1 VHLKISDPGRVGLR
15 RATRAAIGTPIALV
29 LSLTLLPD
37 TPGPVL
43 AAFGTI
49 SLLGAADFGG
59 SIRRRT
65 TSILSTGVAGAL
77 LIPIGV
83 LAASHVISAVVVT
96 FLVTGTLAFLVALRG
111 TFASACPS
119 LTTIY
124 IASVMVATSTDA
136 ITPMIAGWGIAI
148 AVSLP
153 VTLLILP
160 RRNLAPVR
168 AACATAMGTLSDA
181 IQRRAQ
187 GEDLDQAPIRA
198 ALTQLQASYLGNP
211 FRAAGLNHSDRA
223 LIILVGQIET
233 LLVAMTRGDEY
244 SRPISALP
252 LTRDLITAS
261 GGCLEEQARALTRD
275 LDRPPSSQRLVEV
288 WNAQWDSAVATLGD
302 TTYGDAGERVR
313 VVNHAFVDRA
323 MAIAVVRLGIL
334 VRRVLRQP
342 EETFAPSQHT
352 IPEPPQAHPWKDL
365 ASQLTLQSPW
375 LRTALR
381 TGIALALAS
390 LVVEV
395 MGIAHG
401 IWVMLGVVATLRLDG
416 IATLRTSLLAV
427 VGTFGGV
434 LLGYGLLEV
443 DGTHRGFLWMTL
455 FVVAFLAVYTQA
467 TTAYVIGQAAF
478 SLFVI
483 VSFTLITWPPD
494 LRIVDQRF
502 TDIVIGAAIS
512 ALVALLMWP
521 HGVASGLRSNVAD
534 AITQGAQLLRNA
546 TANLLRGPG
555 HVTAAEL
562 SRMSG
567 AFSRSMEVVEV
578 TLSSR
583 APGAVDRAHAWEEV
597 IGQLRTLTV
606 SGHLINQWSQ
616 DAAPIQDIVP
626 ALVGPIQSDC
636 DSAVDAWDRVARIIE
651 GQTPGDPIAEP
662 DFLAMATDIAADA
675 DLTSTAVAD
684 RMVGAIWTHG
694 WIRTSLSAA
703 NSTEVPAPP
712 R

>member
-1 VHLKISDPGRVGLR
+1 MQANACASSI
-15 RATRAAIGTPIALV
+15 
-29 LSLTLLPD
+29 TLL
-37 TPGPVL
+37 
-43 AAFGTI
+43 
-49 SLLGAADFGG
+49 
-59 SIRRRT
+59 SI
-65 TSILSTGVAGAL
+65 
-77 LIPIGV
+77 
-83 LAASHVISAVVVT
+83 
-96 FLVTGTLAFLVALRG
+96 
-111 TFASACPS
+111 
-119 LTTIY
+119 
-124 IASVMVATSTDA
+124 
-136 ITPMIAGWGIAI
+136 
-148 AVSLP
+148 
-153 VTLLILP
+153 
-160 RRNLAPVR
+160 
-168 AACATAMGTLSDA
+168 
-181 IQRRAQ
+181 
-187 GEDLDQAPIRA
+187 
-198 ALTQLQASYLGNP
+198 
-211 FRAAGLNHSDRA
+211 
-223 LIILVGQIET
+223 
-233 LLVAMTRGDEY
+233 
-244 SRPISALP
+244 
-252 LTRDLITAS
+252 
-261 GGCLEEQARALTRD
+261 
-275 LDRPPSSQRLVEV
+275 
-288 WNAQWDSAVATLGD
+288 
-302 TTYGDAGERVR
+302 
-313 VVNHAFVDRA
+313 
-323 MAIAVVRLGIL
+323 GIL

-342 EETFAPSQHT
+342 EETFAPSRHT

-365 ASQLTLQSPW
+365 ASQLTLNSPW
-375 LRTALR
+375 MRTALR

-534 AITQGAQLLRNA
+534 AITQGAQLLRTA
-546 TANLLRGPG
+546 TANLLQGPG

-562 SRMSG
+562 SRVSG
-567 AFSRSMEVVEV
+567 AFSRSTEVVEV

-583 APGAVDRAHAWEEV
+583 APGAIDRAHAWEEV

-616 DAAPIQDIVP
+616 DAPPIQDIVP

-651 GQTPGDPIAEP
+651 GQTPGDPITEP
-662 DFLAMATDIAADA
+662 DFLATATDIAADA

-703 NSTEVPAPP
+703 NSTEVPAPL

>member
-1 VHLKISDPGRVGLR
+1 MPLKISDPGHVGLR
-15 RATRAAIGTPIALV
+15 RAIRAAIGTPIALV
-29 LSLTLLPD
+29 LALTLLPD

-43 AAFGTI
+43 AVFGTI

-77 LIPIGV
+77 LIAIGG
-83 LAASHVISAVVVT
+83 LAASNVVSVVGVT
-96 FLVTGTLAFLVALRG
+96 FLVTGTLAFLIALRG
-111 TFASACPS
+111 SFASACPA

-124 IASVMVATSTDA
+124 VASVMVATSTDA

-168 AACATAMGTLSDA
+168 AACAMVMLTLSEA
-181 IQRRAQ
+181 VQRRTQ

-211 FRAAGLNHSDRA
+211 FRAAGLSSSDRA

-252 LTRDLITAS
+252 LTRDLIIAS
-261 GGCLEEQARALTRD
+261 GECLGQQARALSHD
-275 LDRPPSSQRLVEV
+275 LGRPPSSQRLVQV
-288 WNAQWDSAVATLGD
+288 WDAQWASAIATLGD
-302 TTYGDAGERVR
+302 TAYGDAGERVR
-313 VVNHAFVDRA
+313 VINHAFVDRA

-334 VRRVLRQP
+334 VRRVLRLP

-352 IPEPPQAHPWKDL
+352 IPEPPQAHPWKEL
-365 ASQLTLQSPW
+365 ASQLTLKSPW

-381 TGIALALAS
+381 TGIALAFAS

-401 IWVMLGVVATLRLDG
+401 LWVVLGVVATLRLDG
-416 IATLRTSLLAV
+416 LATLRAALLAV

-434 LLGYGLLEV
+434 LVGYGLLEV
-443 DGTHRGFLWMTL
+443 EGTHHGFLWVTL
-455 FVVAFLAVYTQA
+455 FIAAFLAVYTQA

-483 VSFTLITWPPD
+483 VSFSLISWPPD
-494 LRIVDQRF
+494 VRVVDQRF
-502 TDIVIGAAIS
+502 TDILIGAAIS

-546 TANLLRGPG
+546 TANLLQGPG
-555 HVTAAEL
+555 HVSAAEL
-562 SRMSG
+562 SGLSG
-567 AFSRSMEVVEV
+567 AFSRSTEVVEV

-583 APGAVDRAHAWEEV
+583 SPEAIDRAHQWEEV
-597 IGQLRTLTV
+597 IGQLRTLMV
-606 SGHLINQWSQ
+606 SGHLIYQWSQ
-616 DAAPIQDIVP
+616 DGPPVQDIAP
-626 ALVGPIQSDC
+626 ALVGAIQSDC
-636 DSAVDAWDRVARIIE
+636 NSAVDAWDRVARIIE
-651 GQTPGDPIAEP
+651 GQTPGDPVTEP
-662 DFLAMATDIAADA
+662 DFLATASRIAADA

-684 RMVGAIWTHG
+684 RMVSAIWTHG
-694 WIRTSLSAA
+694 WIRASQNAA